1 MSLRGGTMDPLISP
15 AELNDSLAGQNQPAV
30 IDVRSQEAYRAG
42 HIPGARNIPSEEV
55 EQSLGQIQKG
65 RPVVTY

>member
-1 MSLRGGTMDPLISP
+1 MDHLISP
-15 AELNDSLAGQNQPAV
+15 AELKSALSGPNPPAL

-42 HIPGARNIPSEEV
+42 HIEGARHIPSDEI
-55 EQSLGQIQKG
+55 EQALDQIQRD